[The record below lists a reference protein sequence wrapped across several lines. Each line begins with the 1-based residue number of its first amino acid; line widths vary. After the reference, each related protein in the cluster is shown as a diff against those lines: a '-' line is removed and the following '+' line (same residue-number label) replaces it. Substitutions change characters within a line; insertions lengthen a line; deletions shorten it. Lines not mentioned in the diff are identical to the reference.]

1 MKMIGM
7 ITGTRHAKNTQNT
20 DEFSDKFLSDLL
32 NQSPDFSRGE
42 TRITYEV
49 GKGLLIEGLRNV
61 CEYTE
66 ERLILATYS
75 RNIIIEGCCLC
86 ICRMLEDAIVICGD
100 ISAVKVV

>member
-1 MKMIGM
+1 MKITGM
-7 ITGTRHAKNTQNT
+7 ITGMRSAKNAQGA
-20 DEFSDKFLSDLL
+20 DGFSDKFLSEVL

-66 ERLILATYS
+66 ERLILSTYS